1 MRLCLLNMPPP
12 PCWRR
17 SRQASVHLRAPS
29 RSELTASKERRIAL
43 VRSLGRGYSSLQI
56 SPIALGMQRYMMR
69 RVSGRAICLLH
80 GQEEKKENGIRCH
93 SHLQG
98 SVSQRRHSIPMSSE
112 LGTQPLTVE
121 DMTTQTIGAPEDWTP
136 RCVHMHVRMHTC
148 VHVCLCVCECM
159 CMCMCTCVCMCAH
172 AHTFRHIS
180 VHVVAH
186 GTKHLPPLPSMLV
199 LRQGL
204 LLV

>member
-12 PCWRR
+12 PCWQR
-17 SRQASVHLRAPS
+17 SRQASVHLRVPS

-43 VRSLGRGYSSLQI
+43 ARSLGRGYSSLQI
-56 SPIALGMQRYMMR
+56 SPIALSMQRYMMR

-112 LGTQPLTVE
+112 LGTQPLTME

-136 RCVHMHVRMHTC
+136 RCV
-148 VHVCLCVCECM
+148 CVCTCM
-159 CMCMCTCVCMCAH
+159 CARTLVCMCVCVYASACVCACARVCVCVH
-172 AHTFRHIS
+172 MHTRLDIYLYTWWSTVPSIFH
-180 VHVVAH
+180 HC
-186 GTKHLPPLPSMLV
+186 PPC
-199 LRQGL
+199 
-204 LLV
+204 